1 MQIQQIRNGTNKII
15 YGDTTFLLDPYLG
28 EKGALGTLGDISGQ
42 PYKTPDPVKM
52 QLPMPFYPL
61 PDPIGTILEHV
72 DYYLFTSLAPDH
84 IDRTADGT
92 VGALL
97 DHKIPALVQNET
109 DAALLRKSGFADVR
123 VVSEDGTELGEI
135 TLVKTATCHGK
146 IIPTGDAMGVVL
158 LKEGEKAL
166 YVAGDTIWYEEVRQ
180 VLQDFKPRVVMVNGC
195 AATLLGCGRL
205 SMDDEDIES
214 VSRNLPDAVVYV
226 THMDNDAAACITRH
240 EMRGR
245 LTNRGVTSYIMPRDG
260 QTIHF

>member
-15 YGDTTFLLDPYLG
+15 YGDRTFLMDPYLG
-28 EKGALGTLGDISGQ
+28 EKGALGALAEVSGQ

-52 QLPMPFYPL
+52 QLPMPFYSL
-61 PDPIGTILEHV
+61 PDTIEEILAGV
-72 DYYLFTSLAPDH
+72 DYYLFTSLAADH
-84 IDRTADGT
+84 IDRAADGT

-97 DHKIPALVQNET
+97 DKKIPALVQNET
-109 DAALLRKSGFADVR
+109 DAALLRKSGFADVQ

-135 TLVKTATCHGK
+135 TLVKTAACHGK
-146 IIPTGDAMGVVL
+146 IIPTGDTMGVVF

-166 YVAGDTIWYEEVRQ
+166 YVAGDTIWYDGVRQ
-180 VLQDFKPRVVMVNGC
+180 VLQDFKPRVVVVNGC

-245 LTNRGVTSYIMPRDG
+245 LTSRGVTSYIMPRDG
-260 QTIHF
+260 QIIHF

>member
-1 MQIQQIRNGTNKII
+1 MQIQQIRNGTNKIV

-28 EKGALGTLGDISGQ
+28 EKGALGTLGDI
-42 PYKTPDPVKM
+42 Y
-52 QLPMPFYPL
+52 
-61 PDPIGTILEHV
+61 
-72 DYYLFTSLAPDH
+72 
-84 IDRTADGT
+84 
-92 VGALL
+92 
-97 DHKIPALVQNET
+97 
-109 DAALLRKSGFADVR
+109 
-123 VVSEDGTELGEI
+123 GTELGEI

-146 IIPTGDAMGVVL
+146 IIPFRDTRGVVL

-166 YVAGDTIWYEEVRQ
+166 YVAGDTIWYEGVRQ